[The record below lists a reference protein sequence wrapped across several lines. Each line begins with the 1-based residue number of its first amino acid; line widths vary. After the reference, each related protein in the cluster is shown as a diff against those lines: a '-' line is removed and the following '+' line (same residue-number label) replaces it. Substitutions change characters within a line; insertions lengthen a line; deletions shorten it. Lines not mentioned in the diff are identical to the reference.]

1 MAGPLIVLYEVGI
14 LAARIFG
21 KRSPKA
27 VPVAEPVESE
37 PPPPTEVAP

>member
-21 KRSPKA
+21 KRTPKP
-27 VPVAEPVESE
+27 VPAAH
-37 PPPPTEVAP
+37 APGA